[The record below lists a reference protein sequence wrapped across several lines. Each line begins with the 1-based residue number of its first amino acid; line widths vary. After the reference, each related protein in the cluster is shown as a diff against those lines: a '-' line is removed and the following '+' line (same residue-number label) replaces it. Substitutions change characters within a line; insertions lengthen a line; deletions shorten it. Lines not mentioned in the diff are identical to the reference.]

1 MSATYF
7 ETVQR
12 QVRRQNRRV
21 ERCAKASTG
30 RADNAVRDP
39 AAETRSP
46 AISRLTPGIGLTLG
60 ALASLGLWLAI
71 GKLAFSLIG

>member
-21 ERCAKASTG
+21 ERCPRAPG
-30 RADNAVRDP
+30 RHADSAVPDP
-39 AAETRSP
+39 AAGSRSSSS
-46 AISRLTPGIGLTLG
+46 SRLAPGIGLTLG

-71 GKLAFSLIG
+71 GKAAFSLIG